1 MKQINN
7 PMTFEQLDEKMDIA
21 RADYDKQRYQIYAE
35 YAISRNP
42 YEVGD
47 VFTDHIGSIKI
58 EKIGISIE
66 LSKCSS
72 MKYFG
77 VELKKDG
84 TPKKKGAKR
93 WAYQSNEVK

>member
-7 PMTFEQLDEKMDIA
+7 PMTDEQFRKKLKAIDDEFK
-21 RADYDKQRYQIYAE
+21 KQSNAVYIE

-58 EKIGISIE
+58 EK
-66 LSKCSS
+66 
-72 MKYFG
+72 MKAAYSLNGKSCMSYFG
-77 VELKKDG
+77 IAVKKDG
-84 TPKKKGAKR
+84 TPTKKGEKR